1 MKQQIL
7 DRARSTVEAFL
18 RAQYADTTLAV
29 LAVDPEVD
37 GDGDEFLWISLK
49 FDDGI
54 AAPRL
59 PDSLALIRLKA
70 RLRSEL
76 ESVDVE
82 AFPVVEFVAESE
94 IDDVPE

>member
-37 GDGDEFLWISLK
+37 RDGDELLWISLK
-49 FDDGI
+49 YDDGG
-54 AAPRL
+54 AVPHL
-59 PDSLALIRLKA
+59 PDSLALIRLRA
-70 RLRSEL
+70 RLRAEL
-76 ESVDVE
+76 ESADIE
-82 AFPVVEFVAESE
+82 AFPVVSFTAESE

>member
-37 GDGDEFLWISLK
+37 RDGDELLWISLK
-49 FDDGI
+49 YDDGRP
-54 AAPRL
+54 APHL
-59 PDSLALIRLKA
+59 PDSLALIRLRA
-70 RLRSEL
+70 RLRAEL
-76 ESVDVE
+76 ESADIE
-82 AFPVVEFVAESE
+82 AFPVVSFTAESE